1 VLEPDVVE
9 LLDHLAWDLDEP
21 FGDSS
26 AIPTFMVSR
35 LAGQHVKVVL
45 SGDGGDELF
54 GGYDKYV
61 VEGRDRMARFL
72 PGSLRALL
80 ARTSHAL
87 PEDARGKQF
96 LEYLSKPEGERYLY
110 ATTLFRPDH
119 QQRLL
124 TSWAREQIGDARPE
138 RINLERLRGHDGHWL
153 SILQDL
159 DFRHYLP
166 LDILTKVDRMSMAH
180 SLEARVPLLDHPFVE
195 FAATIPADW
204 KLHRGKTKHIF
215 VKALRGLLPDEILDR
230 SKKGFGVPLNRWFRG
245 PLRPLVKELLLSDTF
260 RKRGIF
266 DAAYVKRL
274 IERQEQGRPL
284 DLHLWT
290 LMSFELWCRTFLD
303 RRSAPVTQPARRS
316 SRAANG
322 LAAQGRPAASWL

>member
-1 VLEPDVVE
+1 
-9 LLDHLAWDLDEP
+9 
-21 FGDSS
+21 
-26 AIPTFMVSR
+26 M
-35 LAGQHVKVVL
+35 
-45 SGDGGDELF
+45 
-54 GGYDKYV
+54 
-61 VEGRDRMARFL
+61 
-72 PGSLRALL
+72 
-80 ARTSHAL
+80 
-87 PEDARGKQF
+87 RGTGC
-96 LEYLSKPEGERYLY
+96 P
-110 ATTLFRPDH
+110 
-119 QQRLL
+119 
-124 TSWAREQIGDARPE
+124 
-138 RINLERLRGHDGHWL
+138 
-153 SILQDL
+153 ILQDL

-260 RKRGIF
+260 RRRGIF
-266 DAAYVKRL
+266 DPAYVKRL

-290 LMSFELWCRTFLD
+290 LMSFELWCRTFMD
-303 RRSAPVTQPARRS
+303 RRTAPVTQPARRAS
-316 SRAANG
+316 PIT
-322 LAAQGRPAASWL
+322 GRMPAHGRSLASWSS